1 MWLKN
6 QNQLT
11 IHIFCLYFDA
21 DRLFRYVFVSCV
33 EWAVL
38 VKNNV
43 VLFFAQ
49 LRLHGETRCR
59 ILAGIF
65 SDPFYIPCADFF
77 RQDLQDAH
85 DNKTG
90 FSSCLP
96 VNLFSNFARWG
107 LAMTKNIDIKK
118 AGCKQM
124 QSASIFAL

>member
-1 MWLKN
+1 MHYWYQGMWLKN

-59 ILAGIF
+59 ILAGLSTGGYTLGSLRESPIANRGF
-65 SDPFYIPCADFF
+65 NSSTDTLPPFE
-77 RQDLQDAH
+77 
-85 DNKTG
+85 
-90 FSSCLP
+90 
-96 VNLFSNFARWG
+96 
-107 LAMTKNIDIKK
+107 
-118 AGCKQM
+118 
-124 QSASIFAL
+124 